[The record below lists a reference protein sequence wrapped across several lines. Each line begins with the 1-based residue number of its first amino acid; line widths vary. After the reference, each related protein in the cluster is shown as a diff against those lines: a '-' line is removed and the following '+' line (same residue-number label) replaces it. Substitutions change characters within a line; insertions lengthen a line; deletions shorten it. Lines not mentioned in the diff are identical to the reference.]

1 MPKLLPNHK
10 IRKAANTVEKDIIIS
25 LKSLLGHLLD
35 TLEKTGKLPEGFYGN
50 NVIEFYKLIAEFDG
64 VEKVKMKKNAANE
77 EVTSALERWLAGQA
91 IIEDEPRKNAE

>member
-10 IRKAANTVEKDIIIS
+10 IRKAANTVEKDLISS

-35 TLEKTGKLPEGFYGN
+35 SLEKTGKLPEGFYGN

-64 VEKVKMKKNAANE
+64 LPKRGAKNAATT
-77 EVTSALERWLAGQA
+77 EVASALEKWIAGQA
-91 IIEDEPRKNAE
+91 ITDELPEHNSK